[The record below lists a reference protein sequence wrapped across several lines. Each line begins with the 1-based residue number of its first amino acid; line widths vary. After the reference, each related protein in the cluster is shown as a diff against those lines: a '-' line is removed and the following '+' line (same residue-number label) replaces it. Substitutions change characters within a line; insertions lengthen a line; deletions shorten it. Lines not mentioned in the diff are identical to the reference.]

1 MEIETDGAFA
11 LLPTQSRDVN
21 PSFEFWQRHRK
32 LFDDAGDLW
41 LHVAGVSDLCQRFLA
56 YVSADLYWVTRDGA
70 SPLAADA
77 FAAGLLNYR
86 AAREAEHDQSPG
98 MVNFGSYRAFV
109 DAILD
114 HAAARLSS
122 VMLLSGDDSWSAMA
136 GEPLQPW
143 LSRRSYGIVVLNRQ
157 FRDAREQ
164 QIRAAMGN
172 YVRDRREA
180 DTIDFESLC

>member
-1 MEIETDGAFA
+1 MQIETDGAFA

-21 PSFEFWQRHRK
+21 PSYEFWQRHRK

-77 FAAGLLNYR
+77 FAAGLSTYR
-86 AAREAEHDQSPG
+86 AAQSAPLG
-98 MVNFGSYRAFV
+98 TKPPSLNL
-109 DAILD
+109 DAHHFLEGAVD

-122 VMLLSGDDSWSAMA
+122 VMILSGDDSWSATA
-136 GEPLQPW
+136 GKPLQPW

-164 QIRAAMGN
+164 QIRAVMGK
-172 YVRDRREA
+172 YVRDRRDT